1 MLILKIN
8 YFNKITIM
16 NRSDKIT
23 LDQIK
28 KLVPINADLINFAA
42 DVKVSAATDNPFLM
56 AVVSQDMLESTTEL
70 PYKSIQKQVSLT
82 VRNDN
87 NVYQPYVLV
96 LKVIFLKKLLLLSIY
111 KKLH

>member
-56 AVVSQDMLESTTEL
+56 GCC
-70 PYKSIQKQVSLT
+70 
-82 VRNDN
+82 
-87 NVYQPYVLV
+87 
-96 LKVIFLKKLLLLSIY
+96 
-111 KKLH
+111 

>member
-70 PYKSIQKQVSLT
+70 PYKSIQNK
-82 VRNDN
+82 
-87 NVYQPYVLV
+87 
-96 LKVIFLKKLLLLSIY
+96 FL
-111 KKLH
+111 